1 MYKYSVY
8 RIVSSLIE
16 KFIDSLKI
24 ENIGKIE
31 SFNLVCTGL
40 FHKAIIQSG
49 VALNPWAII
58 SEKPSKYG
66 FQLAAKLGE
75 TSTDPETVVEFLRT
89 IDAKKLVDLETKL
102 LTPKVSLAKGSHQ
115 IQNFLVL

>member
-1 MYKYSVY
+1 M
-8 RIVSSLIE
+8 E
-16 KFIDSLKI
+16 KIIDSLKI

-31 SFNLVCTGL
+31 SLNLICTGL
-40 FHKAIIQSG
+40 FHKAIMQSG
-49 VALNPWAII
+49 VAFNPWAII

-102 LTPKVSLAKGSHQ
+102 LTPKVSLAKGSR
-115 IQNFLVL
+115 